1 MRKKYIIYNVT
12 MAMLS
17 IVVAIILVI
26 QLNTKLSDTMD
37 KFFASIDFIIWLIF
51 VFDYFIRW
59 YKSRNKRK
67 FIKKNIIDLI
77 SIIPINTIFTIFRAL
92 NLIKI
97 GKIARMG
104 RSIKILKILTVS
116 GRLKRNFDEFIKT
129 NNFNY
134 TLSIAVSIIFV
145 GSIIMSTVENI
156 SLGDAIWWSIVT
168 VTTVGY
174 GDISPVTPMGRI
186 VASILML
193 MGIGFIS
200 SLTSTLSTYF
210 IKRDQKRHEKINEI
224 LKPIDLKELSNTS
237 SNINDDYK
245 KLVVGYSI
253 EKLKNFDSLSKED
266 LKKIFDNLSL
276 LK

>member
-1 MRKKYIIYNVT
+1 MRKKYIIYNLT

-17 IVVAIILVI
+17 IVVAIILII
-26 QLNTKLSDTMD
+26 QLNTKLNNTIN
-37 KFFASIDFIIWLIF
+37 KFLTTIDFIIWLIF
-51 VFDYFIRW
+51 VFDYFIRL
-59 YKSRNKRK
+59 YKSKNKRK
-67 FIKKNIIDLI
+67 FIKKNIIDLL
-77 SIIPINTIFTIFRAL
+77 SIIPINTIFTVFRAL

-97 GKIARMG
+97 GKVTRLG
-104 RSIKILKILTVS
+104 KSIKVLKILTVS

-134 TLSIAVSIIFV
+134 TLSIAVSIVFI
-145 GSIIMSTVENI
+145 GSVIMSMVENI

-186 VASILML
+186 VASILMI

-210 IKRDQKRHEKINEI
+210 IKRDQKRHEKINQI
-224 LKPIDLKELSNTS
+224 VKPIDLKELNNTS
-237 SNINDDYK
+237 SNTNDDYK
-245 KLVVGYSI
+245 RIVVGYSI
-253 EKLKNFDSLSKED
+253 EKLKNFDSLSKEE